1 MNNRLDGGQTS
12 TAARSRVG
20 AWMADNRRPVQIA
33 LAALWLGGLTY
44 FFIDKGILL
53 SRDWV
58 FFWLVTGLLVLSVG
72 DFDRWLRGVVFDWLP
87 FALILF
93 GYDLVRGITDRAHFA
108 IHVLPAIKA
117 DKAMFGTPIPN
128 VWFQEHFYK
137 DPPHPGW
144 WNYPAF
150 GIYLTHFFATLVI
163 AAVLWKVAYPKFKRW
178 RNLVVALFTA
188 GLATYV
194 LYPAAPPWWASEHGY
209 LSFGIRKVISD
220 LWNHFG
226 IHAAQAAFEHNS
238 AFVNDTAAIPSLH
251 AAYPMMIFLF
261 FWSTKKLWVR
271 LLTGTY
277 VLLMAVTLI
286 YTGEHYVIDILLG
299 WFYAIAVFTTYTF
312 AERALARRR
321 ERRAAAAGVAGEPAP
336 AGAAGNG
343 RVPPGAEPEP
353 EPVGTSE

>member
-1 MNNRLDGGQTS
+1 MNQRTDGGQSS

-20 AWMADNRRPVQIA
+20 VWMAQNQRPVRIA
-33 LAALWLGGLTY
+33 LAAAWVAGLTY
-44 FFIDKGILL
+44 FFAVRGVLL

-72 DFDRWLRGVVFDWLP
+72 NFDRWLRGIVFDWLP

-93 GYDLVRGITDRAHFA
+93 LYDWVRGVTDRLHMS

-128 VWFQEHFYK
+128 IWFQEHFYK

-150 GIYLTHFFATLVI
+150 GIYLTHFFATLII

-178 RNLVVALFTA
+178 RNMVVALFTA
-188 GLATYV
+188 GLATYI

-251 AAYPMMIFLF
+251 AAYPMLMFLF

-277 VLLMAVTLI
+277 VLLMAVTLV

-299 WFYAIAVFTTYTF
+299 WWYAIVVFTVVTF
-312 AERALARRR
+312 AERAIARRR
-321 ERRAAAAGVAGEPAP
+321 ERRAPAHAAPAP
-336 AGAAGNG
+336 ALSGAGANGGPAG
-343 RVPPGAEPEP
+343 RDAEPVTTYSSTE
-353 EPVGTSE
+353 